1 MLPSDPAPR
10 LGLLLDG
17 ETRAALEELAGAWP
31 GMGLAVEDAS
41 GETLLTSG
49 DWPDSARDSDTL
61 SLPLVLDSEPVG
73 RILGRGS
80 PATYLSGVRH
90 SLVVMLRNGGQAG
103 AAIDH
108 DPRHEQAGLAQ
119 RLDEELQVAR
129 RIQLSLLPSC
139 PAAPGYTFDAKYMAA
154 REVSGDFYDFLYHA
168 LGDGRLELVI
178 GDVTGK
184 GVPAALMMAHSRA
197 VLRAEA
203 RHAGSPAELLM
214 RTNQILTEDRLTRLF
229 LSALYAR
236 VDLSA
241 GLVTYA
247 NAGHDRPL
255 LIRQGSSSVLEL
267 DAPGV
272 ILGAFRG
279 IELADCVVQLSPGD
293 TLVFYTDGVTEARNN
308 EGQLFG
314 DERLSAAALEGAS
327 GEAPNVT
334 RSILDAVTT
343 FTSGAPQA
351 DDLTL
356 VVIQRRPA

>member
-1 MLPSDPAPR
+1 MTTGQWPAPAPAP
-10 LGLLLDG
+10 
-17 ETRAALEELAGAWP
+17 EAQ
-31 GMGLAVEDAS
+31 
-41 GETLLTSG
+41 
-49 DWPDSARDSDTL
+49 
-61 SLPLVLDSEPVG
+61 SLPLMLRSELVGQVLAHGAPPVF
-73 RILGRGS
+73 LRGVQR
-80 PATYLSGVRH
+80 ALE
-90 SLVVMLRNGGQAG
+90 VMLRNGGQAG
-103 AAIDH
+103 ASRERDLY
-108 DPRHEQAGLAQ
+108 HEQAGIAQ

-129 RIQLSLLPSC
+129 RIQLSLLPAC
-139 PAAPGYTFDAKYMAA
+139 PLAPGYTFDAKYIAA

-168 LGDGRLELVI
+168 LAEGRLELVI

-203 RHAGSPAELLM
+203 RHAGGPAELLM

-236 VDLSA
+236 VELAA
-241 GLVTYA
+241 GLVTYS

-255 LIRQGSSSVLEL
+255 LIRQETSRVLEL

-279 IELADCVVQLSPGD
+279 IELTDCVVQLGLGD
-293 TLVFYTDGVTEARNN
+293 TLVFYTDGVTEARNQ
-308 EGQLFG
+308 EGELFG
-314 DERLSAAALEGAS
+314 DERLAQAALAGADGDAS
-327 GEAPNVT
+327 NVT

-343 FTSGAPQA
+343 FTNGGPQA